1 MNIKV
6 LGTGCSNCKTL
17 EKLVRSTV
25 EEMKIDATVEKVE
38 DIQQIMGY
46 GIMRTPGLVID
57 EKVVLSGK
65 VPSAKELVELIE
77 KSR

>member
-25 EEMKIDATVEKVE
+25 EEMKIEATVEKVE
-38 DIQQIMGY
+38 DIQKIMGY
-46 GIMRTPGLVID
+46 GIMRTPGLVIN

-65 VPSAKELVELIE
+65 IPSAKELVELIE